1 VYRSLPFVGTFISL
15 IGPGVRWTDDQTP
28 FCDRLGRLELL
39 LLGRA
44 LVALIGLVEL
54 ILVLHFCPR

>member
-1 VYRSLPFVGTFISL
+1 VGTFISL